1 MLVFIYFLPEVLMGE
16 SPVHFVKLLSLRCL
30 RKWGWGWPSIS
41 QTLATYCAPSS
52 GLRTSEVSITY
63 SFLTQSQSS
72 HSSHFPNK
80 GAERKKGAKLL
91 A

>member
-1 MLVFIYFLPEVLMGE
+1 MLVFIYSPRSIGGGVTCTLCKATFTPLPKKMGVGVAFNQ
-16 SPVHFVKLLSLRCL
+16 PDLGC
-30 RKWGWGWPSIS
+30 
-41 QTLATYCAPSS
+41 YCAPST

-63 SFLTQSQSS
+63 SFLMHSQSS